1 MLCVQVFADS
11 SFHATASSSPRRTIS
26 TMDDLRAEMERA
38 KDGFARAEVAAR
50 TRARTP
56 AAVQH
61 SRFREDALTQAAKA
75 KTENLTRLRSAT
87 AAAGAPAPAQ
97 PSAGVALLRRE
108 MADVKGQPQ
117 LMKVIERL
125 VKATERQKRRDAQ
138 QPAPDAPRK
147 LPNLNMVFGGPPGT
161 GKTSSVRKIAKV
173 LAAPEVGVLK
183 HAKVVELNK
192 ETQLPKGDTVPQ
204 RVGKVFASAK
214 GSILFLDEA
223 HKRTDSQAFVD
234 ALVPLLS
241 KHEGEVMVVIAG
253 YKDKIMK
260 WLRNS
265 DIGKPYNP
273 NPPPPDPT
281 PTRP

>member
-1 MLCVQVFADS
+1 
-11 SFHATASSSPRRTIS
+11 
-26 TMDDLRAEMERA
+26 MDDLRAEMERA
-38 KDGFARAEVAAR
+38 KAGFARAEVAAA
-50 TRARTP
+50 RAGAQTP
-56 AAVQH
+56 AQP
-61 SRFREDALTQAAKA
+61 SRFREGALTQAAEA
-75 KTENLTRLRSAT
+75 KTENLTRLRSAAA

-97 PSAGVALLRRE
+97 PSAGVALLRHE

-125 VKATERQKRRDAQ
+125 VKATERQRRRDAQ

-161 GKTSSVRKIAKV
+161 GKTSSVRKIAQV
-173 LAAPEVGVLK
+173 LAAREVGVLK
-183 HAKVVELNK
+183 HARVVELNK
-192 ETQLPKGDTVPQ
+192 ETPLPKGGDTVPQ
-204 RVGKVFASAK
+204 KVAKVFDRAK

-223 HKRTDSQAFVD
+223 HKRTDRGSFVD

-253 YKDKIMK
+253 YKDEIMT
-260 WLRNS
+260 WLRKS
-265 DIGKPYNP
+265 DQGNP
-273 NPPPPDPT
+273 TTPTPSPDLI